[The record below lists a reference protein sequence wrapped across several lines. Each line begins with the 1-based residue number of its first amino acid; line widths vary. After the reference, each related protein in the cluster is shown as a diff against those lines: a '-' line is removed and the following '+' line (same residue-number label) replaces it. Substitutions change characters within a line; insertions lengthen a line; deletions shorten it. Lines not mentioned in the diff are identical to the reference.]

1 MTMGLQNLLA
11 TALAMPS
18 LADAPAFVLLAMS
31 CAAVWFCRPKAE
43 KQSQHKIG
51 ELAADG
57 H

>member
-1 MTMGLQNLLA
+1 LHNLLA

-18 LADAPAFVLLAMS
+18 LADAPAFLLLAMS

-43 KQSQHKIG
+43 KRSQHKIG
-51 ELAADG
+51 EFAADG